1 MYIAVVILVLTIG
14 GVAWFFLA
22 NGLQQTQEGVNTDL
36 GSDKWASEAN
46 WNSFNLANTLVN
58 NIWMFFL
65 VFAVIGLAY
74 YGYVEA
80 QRQR

>member
-1 MYIAVVILVLTIG
+1 MYLAVVILVLVIG
-14 GVAWFFLA
+14 GVLWFFLA
-22 NGLQQTQEGVNTDL
+22 NGIQSTQESMQEGL

-46 WNSFNLANTLVN
+46 WNSFNLSNTLMN

-65 VFAVIGLAY
+65 VFAAIGLAY